1 MSYIL
6 SSLARKKIIGWNEKV
21 FTEEDFS
28 QICEAEK
35 VSVVEWKIKP
45 RGEYLIHEGFPF
57 IVLRPNLKSR
67 WRSWVCWHELAH
79 HFLHYPGHYLFN
91 QSNARK
97 VDFEANFV
105 ASVALIPT
113 KLVLSLTFSEI
124 AEEYNYPNRLI
135 ELRKQIYDY
144 YKI

>member
-1 MSYIL
+1 MSFIL
-6 SSLARKKIIGWNEKV
+6 SSLAKKKIVGWNQKI
-21 FTEEDFS
+21 FTEENFY

-57 IVLRPNLKSR
+57 IILRPNLNPQ

-79 HFLHYPGHYLFN
+79 HFLHSPGHYLFN
-91 QSNARK
+91 RSNARK

-105 ASVALIPT
+105 ASIALIPT
-113 KLVLSLTFSEI
+113 FLTKTKTMAEI
-124 AEEYNYPNRLI
+124 IEEYNYPIRLI